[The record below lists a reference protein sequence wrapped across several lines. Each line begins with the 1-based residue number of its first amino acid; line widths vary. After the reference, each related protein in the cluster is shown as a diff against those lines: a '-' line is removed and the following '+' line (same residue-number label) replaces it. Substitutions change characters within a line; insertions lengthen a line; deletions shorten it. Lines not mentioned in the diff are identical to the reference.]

1 MRQILI
7 ANRGEI
13 ALRVLRTARALGY
26 RTTAI
31 YSEADAAAPH
41 AKLADVAVCVGP
53 PAVSASYLDIER
65 IVAAAHLSGAD
76 AIHPG
81 YGLLSENAD
90 FAQACVDAGL
100 TFIGP
105 RPDTIRRLGN
115 KRAARIAM
123 QREGVPIVPGYDGED
138 QDPARLAEAAER
150 IGYPI
155 MVKAAAGG
163 GGRGLRRV
171 AVPSE
176 LSESIARARS
186 EAEKAFGDGRL
197 ILERAVTGA
206 RHVELQVFADE
217 HGSFIYLGE
226 RDCSVQRRFQKVIEE
241 APSPA
246 VNPELRRRMGE
257 AAIAV
262 ARSANYLGAGT
273 VEFLLSP
280 CGEFYFLEM
289 NTRLQVEHPVT
300 ELVTGTDL
308 VAWQFRIAEGEPLPL
323 TQGEVELRG
332 HAIELR
338 LYAEDPARGFVP
350 QTGQVLSLALP
361 DPALV
366 RMDHWLEP
374 GLIVSPH
381 YDALLGK
388 LIAHGETREVARRKL
403 LRALS
408 ELRVLGVQTNQ
419 AFLRK
424 ILEHDAFIAGTADT
438 QFLETHPEQAAPAP
452 PEFGSLAIA
461 AVLLVTRRA
470 NEPSPYAAEL
480 AGFTNCAG
488 IRVPCSLECDDQA
501 YELTVE
507 HADQPNVFVVR
518 AGAATLRAELE
529 SNRDGRAVLVCDG
542 LRRGYEYAWADEAL
556 FLQAPEGVLRVRDVT
571 YLPPARSDGPGS
583 GRAVAPMDGSVVDVP
598 VQLGQRV
605 ERGATLAVI
614 EAMKL
619 ELRVMADT
627 AGVVRAVHVR
637 AGTQVKARQ
646 VLVEVAD
653 A

>member
-13 ALRVLRTARALGY
+13 ALRILRSARALGY

-31 YSEADAAAPH
+31 FSEADSNAPH
-41 AKLADVAVCVGP
+41 VRLADVAVCIGP
-53 PAVSASYLDIER
+53 PPVSESYLNIER
-65 IVAAAHLSGAD
+65 ILDAARQSGSD

-81 YGLLSENAD
+81 YGLLSENAA

-100 TFIGP
+100 VFIGP
-105 RPDTIRRLGN
+105 KPDSIRRLGN
-115 KRAARIAM
+115 KREARLAM
-123 QREGVPIVPGYDGED
+123 HAQGVPIVPGYDGED
-138 QDPARLAEAAER
+138 QAPARLAEAAEQV
-150 IGYPI
+150 GYPI

-171 AVPSE
+171 AVPAE
-176 LSESIARARS
+176 LPEAIARAKS

-206 RHVELQVFADE
+206 RHVELQVFADA
-217 HGSFIYLGE
+217 HGSIIYLGE

-246 VNPELRRRMGE
+246 LTPELRRRMGE
-257 AAIAV
+257 TAVTV
-262 ARSANYLGAGT
+262 ARSADYLGAGT

-280 CGEFYFLEM
+280 SGEFYFLEM

-308 VAWQFRIAEGEPLPL
+308 VAWQLRIAEGEALPL
-323 TQGEVELRG
+323 TQDQVQLSG

-350 QTGQVLSLALP
+350 QTGSVLALELP

-366 RMDHWLEP
+366 RFDHWLEP
-374 GLIVSPH
+374 GLTITPH

-403 LRALS
+403 VRALE

-419 AFLRK
+419 TFLRR
-424 ILEHDAFIAGTADT
+424 ILDHATFIAGLADT
-438 QFLETHPEQAAPAP
+438 QFLETQFPQATPAAP
-452 PEFGSLAIA
+452 EFSGLAIA
-461 AVLLVTRRA
+461 AVLCVTRDRFEA
-470 NEPSPYAAEL
+470 TYASEL
-480 AGFTNCAG
+480 AGYTNCAG
-488 IRVPCSLECDDQA
+488 IRVPCALDCDDQQFQ
-501 YELTVE
+501 LTVE
-507 HADQPNVFVVR
+507 IGRDPNELEVR
-518 AGAATLRAELE
+518 AGAATLRARLE
-529 SNRDGRAVLVCDG
+529 SSDGHRAVIALGG
-542 LRRGYEYAWADEAL
+542 LRRNYDYAWSGDTL
-556 FLQAPEGVLRVRDVT
+556 FLHTPEGALKIRDLT
-571 YLPPARSDGPGS
+571 YAPAAKSDGPGS
-583 GRAVAPMDGSVVDVP
+583 GRALAPMDGSVVDVL

-605 ERGATLAVI
+605 ERGDTVAVI

-619 ELRVMADT
+619 ELRVAADI

-637 AGTQVKARQ
+637 PGTQVKARQ
-646 VLVEVAD
+646 VLVEVTD

>member
-13 ALRVLRTARALGY
+13 ALRVLRSARALGY

-65 IVAAAHLSGAD
+65 ILAAARLSGAD

-105 RPDTIRRLGN
+105 RPDTIRQLGN
-115 KRAARIAM
+115 KREARIAM

-138 QDPARLAEAAER
+138 QDPAQLAEAAER

-171 AVPSE
+171 ANPSDLPE
-176 LSESIARARS
+176 AIARARS

-197 ILERAVTGA
+197 ILERAVTRA
-206 RHVELQVFADE
+206 RHVELQVFADV
-217 HGSFIYLGE
+217 HGQIIHLGE

-246 VNPELRRRMGE
+246 LNPDLRRRMGE

-273 VEFLLSP
+273 VEFLLAPS
-280 CGEFYFLEM
+280 GEFYFLEM

-308 VAWQFRIAEGEPLPL
+308 VAWQFRIAEGERLPL
-323 TQGEVELRG
+323 AQAEVELRG

-361 DPALV
+361 DSALV

-374 GLIVSPH
+374 GLTISPH

-388 LIAHGETREVARRKL
+388 LIAHGETRQIARHKL
-403 LRALS
+403 LRALA

-419 AFLRK
+419 AFLRR
-424 ILEHDAFIAGTADT
+424 ILEHEVFIAGAADT
-438 QFLETHPEQAAPAP
+438 QFLESQLEPTPVAP
-452 PEFGSLAIA
+452 PEFGALAIA
-461 AVLLVTRRA
+461 AVLFVTRESSRA
-470 NEPSPYAAEL
+470 YAAEL

-488 IRVPCSLECDDQA
+488 IRVPCALECDEQA

-507 HADQPNVFVVR
+507 HAREPKVFVVR
-518 AGAATLRAELE
+518 AGAAMLRAELE
-529 SNRDGRAVLVCDG
+529 SIHDGRAMLLADG
-542 LRRGYEYAWADEAL
+542 LRRSYEFAWAADAL
-556 FLQAPEGVLRVRDVT
+556 FLQTPEGPLKIRDLT
-571 YLPPARSDGPGS
+571 YAPAQRSDGAGS
-583 GRAVAPMDGSVVDVP
+583 GRALAPMDGSVVDVP

-605 ERGATLAVI
+605 ERGDTLAVI

-619 ELRVMADT
+619 ELRVPADT

-646 VLVEVAD
+646 VLVELAD
-653 A
+653 T